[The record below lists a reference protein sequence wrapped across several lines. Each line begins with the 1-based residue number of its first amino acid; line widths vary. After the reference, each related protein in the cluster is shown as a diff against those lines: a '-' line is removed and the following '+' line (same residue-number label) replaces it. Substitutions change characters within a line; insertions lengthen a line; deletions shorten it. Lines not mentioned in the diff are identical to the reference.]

1 MTKKFKRVLETN
13 DIVEKGNIFR
23 DGDDG
28 FKIISIERI
37 EELHGNVYVTFRA
50 RKMTNKER
58 DNFFEFLMDLE
69 EKRKQREG
77 DAS

>member
-1 MTKKFKRVLETN
+1 MTKKFVRRLETN

-28 FKIISIERI
+28 FKITIIERI
-37 EELHGNVYVTFRA
+37 EELHGTVYVTFRA

-58 DNFFEFLMDLE
+58 DNFFEFLRDLE
-69 EKRKQREG
+69 EKRKG

>member
-1 MTKKFKRVLETN
+1 MTKKYVQPLETN

-28 FKIISIERI
+28 YKITSIERI
-37 EELHGNVYVTFRA
+37 EELHGTVYVTFRA
-50 RKMTNKER
+50 KKMSKEKR
-58 DNFFEFLMDLE
+58 DNFFEFLKDLE